1 MKLKPT
7 VAFVIP
13 TLKLKP
19 VTIIDTKAE
28 TILILTLKLKP
39 VVITVLLTVEL
50 KPAATTTIPT
60 LKL

>member
-7 VAFVIP
+7 VAFVNP

-19 VTIIDTKAE
+19 VTIIDTTAE
-28 TILILTLKLKP
+28 TILILTLKLKS
-39 VVITVLLTVEL
+39 VVITVLLIVEL